1 MQSADSG
8 YYKIGVSNCPAKRVK
23 QLQTG
28 NAEKITLINSF
39 ETEIPFLVEK
49 SIKNFLSP
57 YLKHGE
63 WFSLSIEQE
72 LSFVKECEAIE
83 KNILLLKNSDNF
95 FV

>member
-1 MQSADSG
+1 MQSESG

-28 NAEKITLINSF
+28 NAEKITLIKSF

-49 SIKNFLSP
+49 SIKNFLSSH
-57 YLKHGE
+57 LKNGE

-72 LSFVKECEAIE
+72 LSFIEECERIE
-83 KNILLLKNSDNF
+83 KNILTLKNNGNIF
-95 FV
+95 I